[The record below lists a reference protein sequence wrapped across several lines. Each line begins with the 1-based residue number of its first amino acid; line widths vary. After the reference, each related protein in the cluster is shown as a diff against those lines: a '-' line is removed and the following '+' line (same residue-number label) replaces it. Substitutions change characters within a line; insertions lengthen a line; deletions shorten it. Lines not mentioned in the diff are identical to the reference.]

1 MSEDRVKRFRK
12 INRLFSAKISFLAEQ
27 NFFVETVKLRR
38 QVLELAVVVVVVV
51 VDVVMLDR
59 PTLGKHDCQS

>member
-38 QVLELAVVVVVVV
+38 RVLELAVVIVV

>member
-12 INRLFSAKISFLAEQ
+12 INWLFSAKISFLAEQ

-38 QVLELAVVVVVVV
+38 RVLELAVVVVV

>member
-27 NFFVETVKLRR
+27 NFFVKTVKLRR
-38 QVLELAVVVVVVV
+38 RVLELAVVV

>member
-27 NFFVETVKLRR
+27 NFFVETVKLRHR
-38 QVLELAVVVVVVV
+38 VLELAVVV

>member
-38 QVLELAVVVVVVV
+38 RALELAVVV

>member
-12 INRLFSAKISFLAEQ
+12 INWLFSAKISFLAEQ

-38 QVLELAVVVVVVV
+38 RVLELAVVV

>member
-38 QVLELAVVVVVVV
+38 RVLELAVVVVV

>member
-38 QVLELAVVVVVVV
+38 RVLELAVVIVV

-59 PTLGKHDCQS
+59 PTLGKHDCHS

>member
-38 QVLELAVVVVVVV
+38 RVLELAVVVI
-51 VDVVMLDR
+51 DVVMLDR

>member
-38 QVLELAVVVVVVV
+38 RVLELAVVV

>member
-1 MSEDRVKRFRK
+1 MSKDRVKRFRK

-38 QVLELAVVVVVVV
+38 RVLELAVVV